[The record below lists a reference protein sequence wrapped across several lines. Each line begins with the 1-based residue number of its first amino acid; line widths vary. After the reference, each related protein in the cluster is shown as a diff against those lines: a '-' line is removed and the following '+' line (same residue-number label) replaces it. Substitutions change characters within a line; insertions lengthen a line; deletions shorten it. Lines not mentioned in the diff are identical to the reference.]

1 MFLISEEYIL
11 SVGRTEEKFILTRE
25 IRCISFDLTCFIFS
39 SCSQEGTWGGGGG
52 CVEEMP
58 NKFGSCEELMKRKKN
73 WTKQ

>member
-25 IRCISFDLTCFIFS
+25 IRCISFDLVLFS
-39 SCSQEGTWGGGGG
+39 PVVLKKGGGG
-52 CVEEMP
+52 CVEEMS

-73 WTKQ
+73 